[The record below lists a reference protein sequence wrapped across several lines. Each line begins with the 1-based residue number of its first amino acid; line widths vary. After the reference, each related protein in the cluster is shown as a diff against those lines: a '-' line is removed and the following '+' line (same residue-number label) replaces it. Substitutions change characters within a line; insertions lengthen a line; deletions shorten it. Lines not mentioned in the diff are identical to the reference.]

1 MGSMKLMWW
10 PCSHIMDFPPSLAAL
25 PKKIGSIRSRMT
37 RMIGPAA
44 LEFDERCPSLT
55 ILSTRL
61 RRSASNVAKAE
72 GVLGAVAQAFL
83 ARITASSRAIEA
95 PCPAAG
101 EVA

>member
-1 MGSMKLMWW
+1 
-10 PCSHIMDFPPSLAAL
+10 
-25 PKKIGSIRSRMT
+25 
-37 RMIGPAA
+37 MIGPAA

-61 RRSASNVAKAE
+61 RRRASNVAKAE
-72 GVLGAVAQAFL
+72 GVLGQSRRHL
-83 ARITASSRAIEA
+83 ARITPSSRAIEA